1 MRFEGATVND
11 CSQSISHETI
21 SEESI
26 LLSVCIIT
34 YNHGKYIAQAIDS
47 VLAQKTTFPFE
58 IIIGEDGS
66 SDETS
71 DIVMSYRDRYP
82 DKIRVLSQDRKNVIY
97 INGRATGRYN
107 FLETLSDARGKYI
120 APLEGDDFWIDV
132 DKLQQQVEFLDANPQ
147 IAVCGHWV
155 SNVDEYG
162 KTLEKQMLTGERCP
176 HTFLMRD
183 VFDGIPLHLNSL
195 VIRKKCLARLSEY
208 PLTKKIPALD
218 NYLMLIL
225 MLYGQG
231 CCIPKTMSAYRIHSG
246 GIWTSVQRHQKMF
259 EGIQFRLSAMDF
271 VHGLDRVVLTNKLI
285 HNASI
290 AIARLFVEV
299 ARTKSLSPL
308 FDWIRFLRCQETMSY
323 TVFFLVMVGAVVYLP
338 FGLLIFISRFVKK
351 LNPKWN
357 G

>member
-1 MRFEGATVND
+1 MRFEGAMVND
-11 CSQSISHETI
+11 CSQSIGHEAN

-47 VLAQKTTFPFE
+47 VLAQKTTFPIE

-97 INGRATGRYN
+97 INGRATGRHN

-120 APLEGDDFWIDV
+120 APLEGDDFWVDA
-132 DKLQQQVEFLDANPQ
+132 DKLQQQVEFLEANPQ
-147 IAVCGHWV
+147 MAVCGHWV
-155 SNVDEYG
+155 SNVDEHG
-162 KTLEKQMLTGERCP
+162 KTLEKQMLTGEGCP

-195 VIRKKCLARLSEY
+195 VIRRKCLARISDY
-208 PLTKKIPALD
+208 PLTKRIPALD

-225 MLYGQG
+225 MLCGQG

-259 EGIQFRLSAMDF
+259 EGIQFRVSAFSFAKGIDSLLLLNVIARNVVTSIKLLCIESIRFKKLSPFADWWRFAARQDTMPLYVF
-271 VHGLDRVVLTNKLI
+271 VAVVLG
-285 HNASI
+285 A
-290 AIARLFVEV
+290 
-299 ARTKSLSPL
+299 
-308 FDWIRFLRCQETMSY
+308 FL
-323 TVFFLVMVGAVVYLP
+323 YLP
-338 FGLLIFISRFVKK
+338 VSLLAYVARFVKSR
-351 LNPKWN
+351 LS
-357 G
+357 